1 MTKRQTNLLGLALG
15 AALGGTLSMPVLA
28 AEAPGVGDDTIRIA
42 VEDVLAGPY
51 AQYGVP
57 SLHGVM
63 YVFDKVNAAG
73 GVHGRKLEVVPV
85 DGGCAPKDTVG
96 AATRL
101 ASEGEVLAVLG
112 LTCSSGAVAVKDSVA
127 PTTAIPFISF
137 SSGGWTSNAA
147 ELGGVKPN
155 FFFVA
160 SSVHTQGG
168 ALVNFVMNEL
178 KPERV
183 AFIGQ
188 TDIYGKEGLQG
199 VEAVLKE
206 YGKELVATETMEAR
220 STDASAQV
228 LKLKQAEP
236 DVVIAFLYQIPAQML
251 LRQANDLGLKAA
263 IVTSASVT
271 DSAIYESLP
280 PAALADYYG
289 STLGTDVLEG
299 ARMAGTVAAL
309 EAAYPDVTFNPLVAS
324 GIGGAE
330 ALVAALEAV
339 GPEVTAEALVAEL
352 DKLTGFET
360 SALAYPLSFT
370 PEDHMAGE
378 GVQIYRVEDGVM
390 TSTMEGYWPGNEKA
404 AAPR

>member
-1 MTKRQTNLLGLALG
+1 MIKRHLFPLGLAAC
-15 AALGGTLSMPVLA
+15 AAMAGPALA
-28 AEAPGVGDDTIRIA
+28 AEAPGVSDDTIRIA

-51 AQYGVP
+51 SQYGVP

-63 YVFDKVNAAG
+63 HVFDQVNEAG

-96 AATRL
+96 AATKL
-101 ASEGEVLAVLG
+101 VSEGDVLAVLG

-127 PTTAIPFISF
+127 PTTDIPFISF

-147 ELGGVKPN
+147 ELGGIKPN

-188 TDIYGKEGLQG
+188 TDIYGKEGQQG
-199 VEAVLKE
+199 VEAMLAA
-206 YGKELVATETMEAR
+206 YGKELIATETMESR

-236 DVVIAFLYQIPAQML
+236 DVVIAFLYQIPAQMFI
-251 LRQANDLGLKAA
+251 RQANELGLDAA

-271 DSAIYESLP
+271 DSTIYETL
-280 PAALADYYG
+280 PAAALERYYG
-289 STLGTDVLEG
+289 STLGLDVLEG
-299 ARMAGTVAAL
+299 ERLADTVAAL
-309 EAAYPDVTFNPLVAS
+309 EAAYPDVSFNPLVTS

-330 ALVAALEAV
+330 ALVQALKNA
-339 GPEVTAEALVAEL
+339 GPNPTAKGLVAEL
-352 DKLTGFET
+352 DKLAGFET
-360 SALAYPLSFT
+360 SALSYPLTFT
-370 PEDHMAGE
+370 PDDHMAGE
-378 GVQIYRVEDGVM
+378 GAQIYRVEDATM
-390 TSTMEGYWPGNEKA
+390 TSTMQGYWPGNEKA
-404 AAPR
+404 DAPR